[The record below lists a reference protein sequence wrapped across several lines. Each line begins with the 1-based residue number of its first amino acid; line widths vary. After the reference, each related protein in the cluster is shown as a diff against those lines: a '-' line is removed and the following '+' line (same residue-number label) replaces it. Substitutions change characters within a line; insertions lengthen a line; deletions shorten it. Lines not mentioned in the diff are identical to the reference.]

1 MYTFINSLKELSK
14 LRNLASESE
23 PFLTS
28 TIAAF
33 DFKRVSRPSLSSLLN
48 AGSDFSP
55 RLMKLLYGILITFF
69 LDNDELA
76 SKFFEELKLTS
87 LEQMRLRTLDE

>member
-14 LRNLASESE
+14 LRNSASESE

-28 TIAAF
+28 TKAAF
-33 DFKRVSRPSLSSLLN
+33 DFTRVSRPLSSLLN

-87 LEQMRLRTLDE
+87 LEQIRLRTLDE